1 MAMASVKETDASEFE
16 KSLKS
21 IDRILYYAERSSKEI
36 GAKDVAKAIK
46 TARETLAE
54 RLVIVD

>member
-1 MAMASVKETDASEFE
+1 MAMASVKDKDASEFE

-46 TARETLAE
+46 AARGTLAE
-54 RLVIVD
+54 RLGIVD

>member
-1 MAMASVKETDASEFE
+1 MEMVSTEGQDTSEFE

-21 IDRILYYAERSSKEI
+21 IDRILFYAERSSKEI

-46 TARETLAE
+46 EARRTLANRSGE
-54 RLVIVD
+54 AG